1 MSLTALVPDQ
11 KTYKHPAFPWL
22 TVYPWRCLRCDR
34 VVATRTS
41 DRAMPGD
48 CPVCR
53 ARSKGRT
60 IGLVTVAQYRILR
73 HTVGLDSA
81 KKPYRNR
88 YSPPVSGEALD
99 DCRALK
105 ALGLM
110 KSNGD
115 ESTFWLTPAG
125 YDEALRGAAIR
136 RPPALEDL

>member
-1 MSLTALVPDQ
+1 MTLTALVPDA
-11 KTYKHPAFPWL
+11 KTYRHPTFTWL

-60 IGLVTVAQYRILR
+60 VGLITVAQYHILR
-73 HTVGLDSA
+73 HTVGLDRA

-110 KSNGD
+110 KSNGA

-125 YDEALRGAAIR
+125 YDEALRGSKIK